1 MTKHPQTY
9 IKITAVLLL
18 TLSIIGYSL
27 FQARNLIR
35 GPIIEIINPQ
45 NGSSLAKSL
54 ITIEGVARNISYI
67 SLNDRQIFID
77 EEGRFEEQLLLSYG
91 YNIMTIKAKDKFGR
105 NAEKTLELVY
115 K

>member
-1 MTKHPQTY
+1 MLAMM
-9 IKITAVLLL
+9 IL
-18 TLSIIGYSL
+18 GYAL

-35 GPIIEIINPQ
+35 GPMISIENPQ
-45 NGSSLAKSL
+45 NGSTLVESL
-54 ITIEGVARNISYI
+54 ISIEGHAENISYI

-77 EEGRFEEQLLLSYG
+77 EAGAFKEKLLLSYG

-105 NAEKTLELVY
+105 ETQETLELVY